1 MAFEGLTERL
11 QNAIGKLR
19 RKGKISESDVKEVMR
34 EIRLA
39 LLEADVNFGVVKDF
53 VKTVRTRAVGS
64 EVLESLTPAQQ
75 IVKIVNEELVKVM
88 GQESVPLNKSPK
100 IPTVI
105 MMVGLQG
112 AGKTT
117 TASKLALKLKNEQ
130 HARPLMIAADVYRP
144 AAIDQLKTLGQE
156 NDLPV
161 FDMGTDVSPVKI
173 VEEGLKVAKENK
185 NDYVFIDTAGRLQI
199 DEKLMQ
205 ELADIQK
212 LATPDEV
219 LLTVDSMTGQNAT
232 EVAEGFNE
240 QLNITGVILT
250 KLDGDTRGGAA
261 LSIRAVTGKPIKFIG
276 QGEKMD
282 DLDVFYP
289 DRMASRILGTG
300 DMMTLIEKAQK
311 DYDEKKAQDLQ
322 DKVKASSFDFNDFL
336 EQIDQVQN
344 MGSMEDIMKMIP
356 GMANNPALKN
366 AEINPKDMDHTKAIV
381 YSMTPQERED
391 PDILKPSRRRRI
403 AAGSGRS
410 VQEVN
415 RLIKQFK
422 QMRDMMAK
430 VSNGNFSGMENLFGN
445 GMQGKMAKMSMNKMA
460 RKNKKNK
467 MKKMKKLKKARKRR

>member
-1 MAFEGLTERL
+1 
-11 QNAIGKLR
+11 
-19 RKGKISESDVKEVMR
+19 
-34 EIRLA
+34 
-39 LLEADVNFGVVKDF
+39 
-53 VKTVRTRAVGS
+53 
-64 EVLESLTPAQQ
+64 
-75 IVKIVNEELVKVM
+75 
-88 GQESVPLNKSPK
+88 
-100 IPTVI
+100 
-105 MMVGLQG
+105 
-112 AGKTT
+112 
-117 TASKLALKLKNEQ
+117 
-130 HARPLMIAADVYRP
+130 
-144 AAIDQLKTLGQE
+144 
-156 NDLPV
+156 
-161 FDMGTDVSPVKI
+161 
-173 VEEGLKVAKENK
+173 
-185 NDYVFIDTAGRLQI
+185 
-199 DEKLMQ
+199 
-205 ELADIQK
+205 
-212 LATPDEV
+212 
-219 LLTVDSMTGQNAT
+219 VDSMTGQNAT

-289 DRMASRILGTG
+289 DRMASRILGMG

-322 DKVKASSFDFNDFL
+322 DKMKASSFDFNDFL

-415 RLIKQFK
+415 RLINQFK